1 MLSEKDRE
9 LIARK
14 GISEEKLNEEFEQ
27 FKTGFPFLKLRQQ
40 PVPVKE
46 SMCPPMRSATAT

>member
-27 FKTGFPFLKLRQQ
+27 FKTGFPL
-40 PVPVKE
+40 PE
-46 SMCPPMRSATAT
+46 T